1 MAAEQAQEFKIR
13 GFVQPYN
20 DSISEIGTQIKGDVI
35 TFKPLSEAYYALNVK
50 SLEEQGL
57 PSDGGSNNSGGGLEE
72 EEVVT
77 AVTLVETTGNTDPEL
92 VMTML
97 TEVLN
102 DDTELEMKLNLKGT
116 DAALTG

>member
-1 MAAEQAQEFKIR
+1 M
-13 GFVQPYN
+13 QPYN
-20 DSISEIGTQIKGDVI
+20 DSISEIGTQIKGDII
-35 TFKPLSEAYYALNVK
+35 TFKPLSEAYYALNVI

-102 DDTELEMKLNLKGT
+102 DNTELEMKLNLKGT

>member
-1 MAAEQAQEFKIR
+1 M
-13 GFVQPYN
+13 
-20 DSISEIGTQIKGDVI
+20 
-35 TFKPLSEAYYALNVK
+35 
-50 SLEEQGL
+50 
-57 PSDGGSNNSGGGLEE
+57 PSDGGSNNSGGGGLEEE